1 MFNTKNLKASALMLF
16 AAMIF
21 AAPVSGQIGKL
32 KGVAGKAKST
42 TKTVT
47 QPVKDV
53 KSTTSDV
60 KRTAN
65 DVGDAKD
72 DAKAAVYS
80 ASPAKNE
87 LIKADRNVEKLK
99 QLYKAPKWDAPDSVE
114 TARTI
119 GQELNMFRNNI
130 DGIKTKDPKW
140 KVAGYEE
147 KYDEWYAIFDKE
159 TYDPWVR
166 GPAAEELKTMKGVFY
181 QMSRNMTDA
190 KEGGEE
196 YWFSSD
202 SRKTFNTRLEQA
214 KSAIDAAKSKDTNKE
229 VNYANYDRDYSAA
242 KKLYDV
248 EAPKGAKAGALYDY
262 FYEKKKLDVFWA
274 DSWTTEKLQKMYYG
288 DDYLAN
294 AEAFNSSEVRAKLA
308 EFIESKPGEKD
319 KEYGYYQY
327 FSSRLDGYNKMAFLA
342 NLRESVNIDIKNAND
357 AMKSGDWGKSLCC
370 AANAVNFCK
379 GVLAMDSENAEFGA
393 LLPTALN
400 TYESVKTAYE
410 PKVWAGAYHKSNVGQ
425 VKFSKTKPAFGKE
438 SAHSWGT
445 SFADGDHIWAMY
457 FLPYGVNDLSKLTIK
472 MYSDGEEIAELKN
485 FGEDNDVKAGS
496 AILGV
501 LPDKIPADDEAN
513 MYYWSSG
520 LNAMKKLTTGSHKI
534 HLEVWANVEC
544 SGNEKIAEG
553 KFSMNTATLSPGI
566 EAVKA
571 DLEKQMVDRVRMP
584 KPKYSNGSIEAGIK
598 KALQDKYGSDD
609 VAEVKRVSI
618 QSKEWWVVKNKW
630 GLIVERSHTAAVAYK
645 HADGTC
651 RFETADFSQNYEGG
665 GKYGSYIY
673 WDGVYD
679 NYEINCGNIFK

>member
-1 MFNTKNLKASALMLF
+1 MLL

-21 AAPVSGQIGKL
+21 AAPVNGQLGKL
-32 KGVAGKAKST
+32 KGVAGKAKSKSKSV
-42 TKTVT
+42 TKTANDAKRT
-47 QPVKDV
+47 K
-53 KSTTSDV
+53 SDV
-60 KRTAN
+60 NRTAN
-65 DVGDAKD
+65 DAKDAKN

-119 GQELNMFRNNI
+119 GMELNMLRKNI

-147 KYDEWYAIFDKE
+147 KYDAWYAVFDKE

-181 QMSRNMTDA
+181 QLSRRMDDA

-202 SRKTFNTRLEQA
+202 SRKNFKTRLDQA
-214 KSAIDAAKSKDTNKE
+214 QSSMDAAKAKDTDNE
-229 VNYANYDRDYSAA
+229 VDYSIYDRDFAAA
-242 KKLYDV
+242 KKLHDV

-262 FYEKKKLDVFWA
+262 FSKKKKLDVFWA
-274 DSWTTEKLQKMYYG
+274 DNWTTDRLQKMYYG
-288 DDYLAN
+288 DDYLAAASEFN
-294 AEAFNSSEVRAKLA
+294 AAEVRTKLA

-319 KEYGYYQY
+319 KEHGYYQY
-327 FSSRLDGYNKMAFLA
+327 FTSSLDGYSGMAFLA
-342 NLRESVNIDIKNAND
+342 NLRESINIDIKNAND
-357 AMKSGDWGKSLCC
+357 AKSSGDWGKSLCC

-379 GVLAMDSENAEFGA
+379 GVLAMDPNNADFKA
-393 LLPTALN
+393 LLPTAEA
-400 TYESVKTAYE
+400 TYQSVKTAYE
-410 PKVWAGAYHKSNVGQ
+410 PKIWAGAYHKSNVGQ
-425 VKFSKTKPAFGKE
+425 IKFSKTKPSFGKE
-438 SAHSWGT
+438 SSHAWGT

-457 FLPYGVNDLSKLTIK
+457 FLPYGVKDLSKLTIK
-472 MYSDGEEIAELKN
+472 MFSDGEEIAELKN
-485 FGEDNDVKAGS
+485 YGEDKDVKAGS
-496 AILGV
+496 AVLGI
-501 LPDKIPADDEAN
+501 LPDKIPSDEEAN

-544 SGNEKIAEG
+544 SGDKKVAEG

-571 DLEKQMVDRVRMP
+571 DLQKQMVDKVRMP
-584 KPKYSNGSIEAGIK
+584 RAKYSNGTISAGIK
-598 KALQDKYGSDD
+598 KAFLDKYDRED

-618 QSKEWWVVKNKW
+618 QTKEWWVVKNKW
-630 GLIVERSHTAAVAYK
+630 GLILERSHTAAVAYK
-645 HADGTC
+645 RADGTC
-651 RFETADFSQNYEGG
+651 RFETADFSQNYEGI

-679 NYEINCGNIFK
+679 NYEINCDNISK